1 MEHIMPTPVSPSS
14 RNLHRL
20 QVLIV
25 DDMPQVRQELRL
37 LLTLAGE
44 LEVVGEAA
52 NGVEAIGQVEALR
65 PDVVV
70 MDLEMPVMD
79 GYEAARQ
86 IKTRWPACRVIA
98 LTVHDGEA
106 ERQRAAQAGVDAF
119 IVKSSPLDVF
129 VKTNI
134 STVRRG
140 RRCLGCKST
149 QEVHHEN
156 RIDVELAMDPRGS
169 AGAGGCSAAGTR
181 ARSPA
186 AWTRTTPC
194 AR

>member
-1 MEHIMPTPVSPSS
+1 MPTPVSPSS

-119 IVKSSPLDVF
+119 IVKGAPLDVL
-129 VKTNI
+129 VKAIIENNEHQYGQAGEALP
-134 STVRRG
+134 R
-140 RRCLGCKST
+140 L
-149 QEVHHEN
+149 QEHT
-156 RIDVELAMDPRGS
+156 G
-169 AGAGGCSAAGTR
+169 GAS
-181 ARSPA
+181 
-186 AWTRTTPC
+186 
-194 AR
+194 